1 MTEIALS
8 TLLVFLSVFVGIQ
21 TLLGGG
27 RSNTGRLRLGQ
38 IRSSQALLADA
49 DEADDPA
56 GILYGENS
64 PLIKKL
70 TPIVQ
75 GAQQQGTAE
84 EESALR
90 TRLVRAGF
98 RRKDA
103 PTLYNAIRILG
114 ILASGGAFVFL
125 SGALGLDQLSAL
137 AVTAISAISCFL
149 LPSAFLDSRAKSRQ
163 GNVDRNLP
171 SAIDLLAVSI
181 DAGMGIGHA
190 LARVGR
196 ELERVSPVLAEEL
209 HLVAMQTSAG
219 RTSADALRDFSER
232 IGSQQLSL
240 LVNTLIQTERFG
252 TNVAE
257 ALREH
262 SEDMRSHRLQA
273 AEERAGRA
281 AVLMLLPT
289 ALIMLSIL
297 VVILGLGAIKAS
309 NLLS

>member
-1 MTEIALS
+1 MIEITLS
-8 TLLVFLSVFVGIQ
+8 TLMVFLSVFIGFQ
-21 TLLGGG
+21 TLFGGG
-27 RSNTGRLRLGQ
+27 KSNTGRLRLGQ
-38 IRSSQALLADA
+38 IRSSEALLANA
-49 DEADDPA
+49 DDTDDPA

-64 PLIKKL
+64 PLLKKL
-70 TPIVQ
+70 APIVQ
-75 GAQQQGTAE
+75 GSQQQPTAE
-84 EESALR
+84 ESVLR

-103 PTLYNAIRILG
+103 PTLYNMVRILG
-114 ILASGGAFVFL
+114 ILSSGGAWVFL
-125 SGALGLDQLSAL
+125 SGILGLDTLSAL
-137 AVTAISAISCFL
+137 ALTGIIAISCFL
-149 LPSAFLDSRAKSRQ
+149 LPSVFLDSRAKTRQ
-163 GNVDRNLP
+163 GGIDKNLP
-171 SAIDLLAVSI
+171 SAIDLLAVSV
-181 DAGMGIGHA
+181 DAGMGIGQA

-196 ELERVSPVLAEEL
+196 EFERVSPVLAEEL
-209 HLVAMQTSAG
+209 QLVAMQTAAG

-257 ALREH
+257 ALRDH

-297 VVILGLGAIKAS
+297 AVILGLGAIKAS

>member
-1 MTEIALS
+1 MLEIALS
-8 TLLVFLSVFVGIQ
+8 TLFVFLSVFIGIQ
-21 TLLGGG
+21 AFLGGSK
-27 RSNTGRLRLGQ
+27 SNSGRLRLGK
-38 IRSSQALLADA
+38 IGSSQGLLSDTE
-49 DEADDPA
+49 DSDDPA

-64 PLIKKL
+64 PLIKRL
-70 TPIVQ
+70 APIVQ
-75 GAQQQGTAE
+75 GPQQE
-84 EESALR
+84 DSPEESALR
-90 TRLVRAGF
+90 SRLVRAGY
-98 RRKDA
+98 RQKSA
-103 PTLYNAIRILG
+103 PTLYNAFRILG
-114 ILASGGAFVFL
+114 IISSGGAFVFL
-125 SGALGLDQLSAL
+125 SGILGLDQLSAL
-137 AVTAISAISCFL
+137 ALTGIAAISCFL

-163 GNVDRNLP
+163 SSIDRNLP
-171 SAIDLLAVSI
+171 SAIDLLAVSV

-196 ELERVSPVLAEEL
+196 EFERVSPVLAEEL
-209 HLVAMQTSAG
+209 QLVAMQTSAG

-309 NLLS
+309 VLLG